1 LPAAPLASAHDPAGD
16 DDDDDEEAVPTL
28 DMQASDDEGSN

>member
-1 LPAAPLASAHDPAGD
+1 LPAAPLASAHDPAGA

-28 DMQASDDEGSN
+28 DLQASDDEGSN